1 MARRGAGEG
10 SIFKRAD
17 GRWCAYLSLPQGGR
31 RYLYGRTRA
40 DVQRKLATGHQTLA
54 KGLSFA
60 PERQTVGDFLT
71 GWLEGQHQ
79 RLRPNTWKRYEEYV
93 RIHTVPTLGRVKL
106 AALSPQHLDRLYAQR
121 IAAGLSPTTVH
132 HIHAVLH
139 KALEQAVRWNLVPRN
154 VADLVDS
161 PRSGQKS
168 MRALSPEQTRT
179 LLGGAADG
187 PLEAILTLAV
197 TTGMRKGELLGLR
210 WSEVNLERGA
220 VHVVG
225 TMQRH
230 PNGELV
236 VSPPKTARSR
246 RQVELTPVALDALR
260 RHRARQVEMR
270 LLLGPE
276 WNAAGLVFPSSLGKP
291 QDGSHLLYGL
301 FHPLLERLGLPV
313 IRFHDL
319 RHTAAT
325 LLLGQG
331 IHPKIVSEM
340 LGHSTIAITLDLYS
354 HVTPTMQRDAARA
367 MNKLLAGS

>member
-1 MARRGAGEG
+1 MPRRGAGDG
-10 SIFKRAD
+10 SVFRRTD
-17 GRWCAYLSLPQGGR
+17 GRWCAYLSLPEGGR

-40 DVQRKLATGHQTLA
+40 DVQRKLAGAHRTRDE
-54 KGLSFA
+54 GLPFS
-60 PERQTVGDFLT
+60 PERQTVGDFLAE
-71 GWLEGQHQ
+71 WLEGQRQ

-93 RIHTVPTLGRVKL
+93 RIHTIPGVGRVKL
-106 AALSPQHLDRLYAQR
+106 AALTPQHLDRLYAQR
-121 IAAGLSPTTVH
+121 MAAGLSPTTVH
-132 HIHAVLH
+132 HVHAVLH

-161 PRSGQKS
+161 PRAGRQEMS
-168 MRALSPEQTRT
+168 ALTPEQTRT
-179 LLGGAADG
+179 LLDGAADG

-197 TTGMRKGELLGLR
+197 TTGMRKGELLALH
-210 WSEVNLERGA
+210 WSDVDLERGTLR
-220 VHVVG
+220 VVG

-230 PNGELV
+230 RDGKLA

-246 RQVELTPVALDALR
+246 RQVELTPIALDALR
-260 RHRARQVEMR
+260 RHRSRQAETR
-270 LLLGPE
+270 LLLGSE
-276 WNAAGLVFPSSLGKP
+276 WNVMGLVFPSSLGKA

-301 FHPLLERLGLPV
+301 FHPLLKSLGLPV

-367 MNKLLAGS
+367 MNNLLATP

>member
-1 MARRGAGEG
+1 MPRRGAGEG
-10 SIFKRAD
+10 SVFRRTD
-17 GRWCAYLSLPQGGR
+17 GRWCAYLSLGDGGR
-31 RYLYGRTRA
+31 RYLYGKTRA
-40 DVQRKLATGHQTLA
+40 DVQRKLADAHRTQDQ
-54 KGLSFA
+54 GLPFS

-71 GWLEGQHQ
+71 EWLEGQRQ

-93 RIHTVPTLGRVKL
+93 RLHAVPTLGRVKL

-121 IAAGLSPTTVH
+121 VASGLSPTTVH

-154 VADLVDS
+154 VAGLVDP
-161 PRSGQKS
+161 PRAARQE
-168 MRALSPEQTRT
+168 MTALTPQQTRT
-179 LLGGAADG
+179 LLEGASDG

-197 TTGMRKGELLGLR
+197 TTGMRKGELLALH
-210 WSEVNLERGA
+210 WTDVDLERGTLR
-220 VHVVG
+220 VIG

-230 PNGELV
+230 PDGNLV
-236 VSPPKTARSR
+236 VTPPKTARSR
-246 RQVELTPVALDALR
+246 RRVELAPMALNALR
-260 RHRARQVEMR
+260 RHRARQTETR
-270 LLLGPE
+270 LLLGPD
-276 WNAAGLVFPSSLGKP
+276 WNALGLVFPSSLGRP

-301 FHPLLERLGLPV
+301 FHPLLERLGLPI

-331 IHPKIVSEM
+331 VHPKIVSEM

-367 MNKLLAGS
+367 MNSLLSGS